1 MEAMLKRKPL
11 DMYRNLFNSCSTHEE
26 TMEMIVPDA
35 FPDIQRIVDTDG
47 VIILRSKEAE
57 TGKAIVGGIINATV
71 LYVPEGENEV
81 VRLELKMPFTSTY
94 ESGSIDSGTRLTAC
108 VSLCSIDCRL
118 MNPRKILV
126 RADVLTRISGY
137 GSDRIELCSAEND
150 EREIE
155 MLRQTDTIKII
166 SDVRE
171 KTFVITD
178 EFALP
183 ASRPMAKEILK
194 SKCKITADDMKT
206 VGSKLII
213 KGTAYVSVIYSS
225 KSDGELTASDFSTVY
240 SQIIEIDP
248 AESPEFAVSIMTT
261 GAFFDLADGPN
272 GTTLINMELHAVAQV
287 VVIENKAIEYI
298 TDAYSIL
305 HELTESSET
314 HSIDTVANM
323 MMRETVRTTAET
335 PVQVKSVVSA
345 GAWVGKTS
353 KSSDDSGCRFE
364 TPVTI
369 SVIYKSDDGR
379 LLSAVARA
387 NAVSPWEDACENVA
401 YITSASCCDISA
413 LPSTGGMDIK
423 VNLDL
428 MITATKPQHIKTI
441 TGISYDETKIRDVS
455 ALPSLTVKRVDMN
468 ETLWELAKRYNST
481 QSLIMDANALEGE
494 PEAGRL
500 VLIPKRR

>member
-35 FPDIQRIVDTDG
+35 FPDIQRVVDTDG
-47 VIILRSKEAE
+47 VVILRSKEAE
-57 TGKAIVGGIINATV
+57 PGKALVGGVINATV

-81 VRLELKMPFTSTY
+81 MRLELKMPFTSTF
-94 ESGSIDSGTRLTAC
+94 ESGAIDAGTRLTAC
-108 VSLCSIDCRL
+108 VSLCSIDCRV

-137 GSDRIELCSAEND
+137 GPDRIELFGAEND
-150 EREIE
+150 EQSIE
-155 MLRQTDTIKII
+155 MLRQTDTVKVI

-183 ASRPMAKEILK
+183 ASRPMAREILK
-194 SKCKITADDMKT
+194 TNCKVSADDMKT

-213 KGTAYVSVIYSS
+213 KGTAYVSAVYSS
-225 KSDGELTASDFSTVY
+225 KSDGELTAVDFSTVY

-287 VVIENKAIEYI
+287 VVMENKSIEYI

-305 HELTESSET
+305 YELTQKEEN
-314 HSIDTVANM
+314 HSIDTVANTLL
-323 MMRETVRTTAET
+323 RETVRTTAET
-335 PVQVKSVVSA
+335 PVPARSIVWA

-353 KSSDDSGCRFE
+353 KSSDENGCRFE

-369 SVIYKSDDGR
+369 SVIFKSDDGR
-379 LLSAVARA
+379 LLSAVSRA
-387 NAVSPWEDACENVA
+387 NAVSPWEDSCENVA
-401 YITSASCCDISA
+401 YITSASCCDVTAS
-413 LPSTGGMDIK
+413 PSPGGIDLK

-441 TGISYDETKIRDVS
+441 TGISYDETKLRDVS
-455 ALPSLTVKRVDMN
+455 AFPSLTVKRVDAE
-468 ETLWELAKRYNST
+468 ETLWALAKRYNST